1 MARIP
6 TLQENDPA
14 TSPEAKEFLLSTEIL
29 MGELFN
35 AIRLLANHPRQG
47 RALMALIGS
56 VRTQNS
62 LTPAETEFA
71 WTTSAVINGC
81 HY

>member
-6 TLQENDPA
+6 TLQEDDPA
-14 TSPEAKEFLLSTEIL
+14 TSSEARDFMLITKNV

-35 AIRLLANHPRQG
+35 AIRLMANHPRQA
-47 RALMALIGS
+47 RPLMAFVGS
-56 VRTQNS
+56 VRKQNS

-71 WTTSAVINGC
+71 WTTSAVVNGC
-81 HY
+81 YY

>member
-6 TLQENDPA
+6 TLQEDDP
-14 TSPEAKEFLLSTEIL
+14 TTLPEAREFLFGTKNL
-29 MGELFN
+29 MGETFN

-47 RALMALIGS
+47 RALLALIGS
-56 VRTQNS
+56 VRKQNS
-62 LTPAETEFA
+62 LTPAETEFT
-71 WTTSAVINGC
+71 WTTSAVVNGC